1 MIIYEKTL
9 NQLAKTRKRKRFLL
23 HYQGGHVAYSGME
36 SHEWNDKTEDGK
48 RYFRATIHAGSWRF
62 QKTLKTDPDWESIPN
77 PDAELWLKLREI
89 LWKKYQRKRGSWTI
103 IERIDKMLEKNFGI
117 HIKSENE

>member
-1 MIIYEKTL
+1 
-9 NQLAKTRKRKRFLL
+9 
-23 HYQGGHVAYSGME
+23 
-36 SHEWNDKTEDGK
+36 
-48 RYFRATIHAGSWRF
+48 
-62 QKTLKTDPDWESIPN
+62 
-77 PDAELWLKLREI
+77 LREI